1 MDDMW
6 FVYSGAAVVVLSVVA
21 LLTVGKPEIKV
32 WNDLPAV
39 MVGLVSAVL
48 AYLLAVASGVDQSYA
63 WGGAL
68 LWCAGVGHGAHIV
81 RARMKGRPIHPRH

>member
-1 MDDMW
+1 MW

-21 LLTVGKPEIKV
+21 VLTIGKPGNRV

-39 MVGLVSAVL
+39 VMGLVSAVL
-48 AYLLAVASGVDQSYA
+48 AYLLAVASGIDQSYA

-68 LWCAGVGHGAHIV
+68 LWCAGVGQGAHII
-81 RARMKGRPIHPRH
+81 RARMAGRPSHLRH